1 MVVFTSCPS
10 WSDDD
15 DYDGGDKTKLYN
27 FYSMLSI
34 EYWWQ
39 NDDVDVDGDVNDGDD
54 QDCDQPAG
62 GELVFARSTCTWQQ
76 V

>member
-1 MVVFTSCPS
+1 MMMIMMVVI
-10 WSDDD
+10 
-15 DYDGGDKTKLYN
+15 KLN
-27 FYSMLSI
+27 LIIFSI